1 MDRKIG
7 VRKMN
12 PLMTMGMKRT
22 MPKNMFARKKGNMIS
37 RQEYHSPP
45 KEEREEER
53 DMEEEKMTERRSVKN
68 GIEKM
73 KRKMGNSSYS

>member
-7 VRKMN
+7 VKRMTPMMN
-12 PLMTMGMKRT
+12 LAMKRT
-22 MPKNMFARKKGNMIS
+22 MAKNMLARRKGNMIS

-73 KRKMGNSSYS
+73 KRKNGNSSYS